1 LSYSGKQERLGRRAA
16 KHLKGE
22 RQRNEAEITA
32 FVDQLI
38 EDELLRISE
47 KRLPPEK
54 TLVKYRAIFRD
65 FAEWAR
71 ANGVDALPAAGAV
84 IFFWLTHDSAPE
96 KVSQRI
102 RALRFAHDVSREY
115 FDESYVAAAERWA
128 RIVKPKQKEASN
140 GKQ

>member
-1 LSYSGKQERLGRRAA
+1 MVNEALGRRAA
-16 KHLKGE
+16 KHLKGD

-54 TLVKYRAIFRD
+54 TLVKYSAIFRD

-84 IFFWLTHDSAPE
+84 IFSGSRMT
-96 KVSQRI
+96 VRQR
-102 RALRFAHDVSREY
+102 RFFNE
-115 FDESYVAAAERWA
+115 FA
-128 RIVKPKQKEASN
+128 R
-140 GKQ
+140 